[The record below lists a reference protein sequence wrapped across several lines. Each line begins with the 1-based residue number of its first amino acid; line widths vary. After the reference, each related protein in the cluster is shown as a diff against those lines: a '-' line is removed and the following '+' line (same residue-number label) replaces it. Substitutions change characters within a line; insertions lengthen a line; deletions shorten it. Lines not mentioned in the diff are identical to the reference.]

1 MKDKWRARIREGL
14 KEDANRIMEEVNSD
28 PNIKDVEAPEEIHEK
43 LMQQIREYED
53 AKNPVDERL
62 TAEERELIQLGKV
75 YKRTR
80 RAYHYLIA
88 AAAIITVL
96 AVGITSF
103 GGPQKVIRIVR
114 DFVNSRERTNVDID
128 KERID
133 DVQAK
138 GEYEAYLEIE
148 EIFKTKAVGLS
159 YLPNGLDFVECDI
172 DEKLQK
178 ARLNYESEEG
188 ETLTYQILFQ
198 HRPTSAGVDV
208 EDELIQD
215 YVFEVD
221 GHDVLIKQ
229 YEVQGGSDSR
239 WRAEFEHQK
248 VHYFIVMDGLNQKE
262 VEKIVK
268 NLHFY

>member
-43 LMQQIREYED
+43 LMQQIHEYEN

-75 YKRTR
+75 YKKTR
-80 RAYHYLIA
+80 KVYHYA
-88 AAAIITVL
+88 AVVAAVIMIL

-103 GGPQKVIRIVR
+103 GGPQKVVEIVR
-114 DFVNSRERTNVDID
+114 QMVNERDWNKINVD
-128 KERID
+128 KEKIS
-133 DVQAK
+133 K
-138 GEYEAYLEIE
+138 GEIGKEHEAYIEIE
-148 EIFKTKAVGLS
+148 DVFKSSTV
-159 YLPNGLDFVECDI
+159 YLTYKPSGMMFEESHI
-172 DEKLQK
+172 DEAAQNAQLYYQDKDG
-178 ARLNYESEEG
+178 N
-188 ETLTYQILFQ
+188 TLMYNIWF
-198 HRPTSAGVDV
+198 HYRSTSTGVDV

-215 YVFEVD
+215 YVLDVD
-221 GHDVLIKQ
+221 GHEVLIKQ
-229 YEVQGGSDSR
+229 YEVEDGDTSR

-248 VHYFIVMDGLNQKE
+248 VHYFIEISGLNQKE